1 MYVGKMAFYR
11 RSNNGG
17 HKDTNSHRDV
27 RAAIISSDPGLGT
40 ILLLL
45 LVVIIISGASDH
57 V

>member
-1 MYVGKMAFYR
+1 MYVGKKMALYR

-40 ILLLL
+40 ILLI